1 MANEEEWDLP
11 DPDSILRSER
21 KHEWISE
28 PKYKRMFD
36 QIENALQGVM
46 GKGKF
51 EWVDRRVFDQ
61 VFDRSTLLALHK
73 LMEQGGIET
82 IDYPIARGK
91 EAHVFRASSTNGPL
105 AVKIFHTTNAVF
117 KGLAKYIDGD
127 PRFSGL
133 SRRHRELVNIWVRK
147 EFRNLK
153 RMRKSGLRGP
163 EPIFSHKNVLV
174 MEFIGEEGSP
184 SPRLKDVEVD
194 DPKSVF
200 EDLLEI
206 AAIIWQTCDLV
217 HADLSEY
224 NILWREGVPWVI
236 DAGQAV
242 TTRHPSAKEF
252 LVRDVTRLTDWIGR
266 QGHKVEVAE
275 SLVRVLDGPVP
286 DLPALPSVG

>member
-1 MANEEEWDLP
+1 MAREEEGDFPDL
-11 DPDSILRSER
+11 DSLMRAET

-28 PKYKRMFD
+28 AKYKRMFD
-36 QIENALQGVM
+36 DIEDALQGVM

-73 LMEQGGIET
+73 LMQQGEIET

-91 EAHVFRASSTNGPL
+91 EAHVFRATSKAGPL

-153 RMRKSGLRGP
+153 RMRNSGLRVP
-163 EPIFSHKNVLV
+163 EPMMNLKNVLV
-174 MEFIGEEGSP
+174 MEFIGDNESP

-194 DPKSVF
+194 DPEGVF

-206 AAIIWQTCDLV
+206 AAVIWQTCDLV

-224 NILWREGVPWVI
+224 NILWHDGRPWVI

-252 LVRDVTRLTDWIGR
+252 LVRDITRITEWALKRGLKAT
-266 QGHKVEVAE
+266 VAE

-286 DLPALPSVG
+286 DLSG